1 MCSVPSGGV
10 VVESQHYQY
19 FFIIPAC
26 LVDILT
32 ASTHRSPA
40 QPGPGNSSKS
50 IITTN
55 VTAGSQTLIVLW
67 LCWPAEYAV
76 RTSVLGRDRLQC
88 AVLVSTLWLAGTTT
102 GARPS
107 VAQSSLPST
116 PTLCQQWAV
125 SSEQWGNRKKDF
137 FIKLVWW
144 VELVEELQS
153 QTEFLFCLWEMLT
166 IWNNFR
172 SVSLSSEWTQYY
184 LHDC

>member
-1 MCSVPSGGV
+1 MLCSVHCSVPSW
-10 VVESQHYQY
+10 
-19 FFIIPAC
+19 
-26 LVDILT
+26 
-32 ASTHRSPA
+32 
-40 QPGPGNSSKS
+40 SSHN
-50 IITTN
+50 IITISSLSQPAFWTSLQLLP
-55 VTAGSQTLIVLW
+55 TAGLAADLIYNYNKWLLSPRQW
-67 LCWPAEYAV
+67 LCWPAQYAL